1 MDRNLPGNHRFR
13 LNENGPSTNDGKI
26 YVFVK
31 LTDSCMRTI
40 ETYIKQNKKQNS
52 SNKSNIKFNLNGGV
66 RILIFSFVFYSF
78 FLFSRKYQFQ

>member
-13 LNENGPSTNDGKI
+13 LNENGPLNNDGKI
-26 YVFVK
+26 YIFVK

-66 RILIFSFVFYSF
+66 CSFI
-78 FLFSRKYQFQ
+78 